1 MQKTPLVYLIDHL
14 FFLTTSLRSLFFLL
28 GANKVNSAMLRH
40 RVEIIKGVNLDSCF
54 TLKANDMSTLH
65 EMSQV

>member
-1 MQKTPLVYLIDHL
+1 
-14 FFLTTSLRSLFFLL
+14 
-28 GANKVNSAMLRH
+28 MLRH